1 MSINHNDEGDP
12 NYSDIQT
19 ELNLTPLIDIM
30 LVLLIIFMVTS
41 SISLESG
48 LDIDL
53 PKTTS
58 ETNTKSSTAI
68 ILSLNSQGDIFLQG
82 KKIKIESIKEVLT
95 KMIKEQKTDEV
106 IFEGDTTSSLGKV
119 IQLMDLA
126 KTAGAGRFAIATKE
140 E

>member
-30 LVLLIIFMVTS
+30 LVLLIIFMVTY

-106 IFEGDTTSSLGKV
+106 IF
-119 IQLMDLA
+119 
-126 KTAGAGRFAIATKE
+126 
-140 E
+140 